1 MVYWILIRQIILL
14 RLQRWTF
21 RYYFFNFLIFFYI
34 VFILI
39 FMILMFQAFR
49 VFKFI
54 IIIIWYFF
62 LKADLFVYLFINLR
76 IKLLLK
82 LFKIDLF
89 IQVFNKS
96 SPSAFSLN
104 QVSRY
109 LFLDSFNLLCIL
121 HLLSYKIDF
130 IL

>member
-62 LKADLFVYLFINLR
+62 LKADLFVYLFINLS